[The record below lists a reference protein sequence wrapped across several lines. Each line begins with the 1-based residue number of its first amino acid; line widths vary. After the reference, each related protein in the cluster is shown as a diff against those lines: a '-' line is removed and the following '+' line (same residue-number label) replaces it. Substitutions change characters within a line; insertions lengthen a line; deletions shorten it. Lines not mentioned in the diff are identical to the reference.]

1 MRTRRLCCLAL
12 IGVASCALFDYE
24 SHRIDGPY
32 ELVAVDELTRM
43 SLAYDIGDGASVDR
57 VPATVFAAGA
67 NAKHVIAK
75 RHPGGD
81 RSQTEWY
88 ILVRAQDSPTA
99 DASASVIGPLTE
111 AQFAAERD
119 RLGVTRS
126 LKFTVVL
133 GNLQ

>member
-12 IGVASCALFDYE
+12 IGVASCSLFDYE

-43 SLAYDIGDGASVDR
+43 SLAYDLGDGASVDR

-67 NAKHVIAK
+67 DANHVIAK

-88 ILVRAQDSPTA
+88 ILVRAKDSRIAAP
-99 DASASVIGPLTE
+99 SASVIGPLTE
-111 AQFAAERD
+111 AQFAVERK
-119 RLGVTRS
+119 RLNVAPS